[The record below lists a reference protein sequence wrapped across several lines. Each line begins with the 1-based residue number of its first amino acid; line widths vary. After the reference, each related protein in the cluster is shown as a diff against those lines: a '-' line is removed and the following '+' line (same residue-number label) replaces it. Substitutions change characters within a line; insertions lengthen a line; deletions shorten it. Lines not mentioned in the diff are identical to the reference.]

1 MSEGERPGD
10 GGDNKFTWGPGDL
23 EVETPGGDDADD
35 DDTGDGTDDDTDG
48 GGDD

>member
-1 MSEGERPGD
+1 MTEREQAGD
-10 GGDNKFTWGPGDL
+10 DNKFAWQPGDL
-23 EVETPGGDDADD
+23 EVEAPGG